1 MKKVVKLPIKYL
13 QMADIE
19 QMIDQEGPKDGQE
32 EEQGTPRELSTP
44 TQDEAPNPIEGLIH
58 TLAPGVSASGVQAAA
73 SALKD
78 FVPLTTPMNDDVTED
93 NLGDKVGG
101 EGEAGGGG
109 EGGGGG
115 MDEISDEELLEN
127 NEDLG
132 NLAVKPVQ
140 ENDERLSNVSSISNS
155 SKDYEPS
162 NHRTSDLANK
172 KDDQDDEVSLSGL
185 SSPDENELKIRSD
198 VEDGE
203 INDGTAKKKQNQSKD
218 SSDSSDQENNSRQ
231 RRRFR
236 KRSETSENRRSL
248 SKSSDSEMRQIS
260 PR

>member
-1 MKKVVKLPIKYL
+1 
-13 QMADIE
+13 MADIE

-78 FVPLTTPMNDDVTED
+78 FVPLTTAITDDVTED
-93 NLGDKVGG
+93 LGDKVGG
-101 EGEAGGGG
+101 EGVAGGG
-109 EGGGGG
+109 GGGGG

-127 NEDLG
+127 NEEDLG

-140 ENDERLSNVSSISNS
+140 ENSDRLSNVSSISNS
-155 SKDYEPS
+155 SKDFEPS
-162 NHRTSDLANK
+162 NHKDSEAASNK
-172 KDDQDDEVSLSGL
+172 KDEQDDEVSLSGL

-203 INDGTAKKKQNQSKD
+203 INDGTAKKKQNQPKD
-218 SSDSSDQENNSRQ
+218 SSDSSDQENNSGRQ

-248 SKSSDSEMRQIS
+248 SKSSDSEMRPIS